1 MALHAGRAGA
11 GHRACPGVGAR
22 ARLATRVHEER
33 MIGTQTVSFHQLA
46 DGETGVELVLEYALA
61 RSGPLQLLSDVLFI
75 RRAQGDALV
84 RTLRRFAV
92 EAAEQAA
99 L

>member
-1 MALHAGRAGA
+1 
-11 GHRACPGVGAR
+11 V
-22 ARLATRVHEER
+22 
-33 MIGTQTVSFHQLA
+33 
-46 DGETGVELVLEYALA
+46 
-61 RSGPLQLLSDVLFI
+61 DVIFI
-75 RRAQGDALV
+75 RRAQRDALM